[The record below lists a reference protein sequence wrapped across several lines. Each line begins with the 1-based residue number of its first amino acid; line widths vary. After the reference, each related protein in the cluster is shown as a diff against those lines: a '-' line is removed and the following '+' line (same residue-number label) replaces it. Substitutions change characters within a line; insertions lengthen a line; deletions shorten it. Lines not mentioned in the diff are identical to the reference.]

1 MIQDLFSRDRFIRG
15 LFPVIALVF
24 SFLVCGVML
33 FCFGI
38 DPLRTYVSIFSH
50 AFGSL
55 NGISETAGAAI
66 PMAIVAAGIIFVKR
80 VGIFNLGAEGQVLF
94 GALGAQLVAS
104 RCGALPAP
112 LALSVTILGGMA
124 FGAAWA
130 LIPALL
136 RVTLKVNEIVVCIM
150 LNQIALY
157 FIAYLVRGPLKD
169 PADFNAQSVVIP
181 PAARMPQFVADTK
194 IHAGLVFALFL
205 IAAVFLLLKY
215 TTYGYRVRVV
225 GASERTA
232 IYAGI
237 PAGLTILSV
246 FLAGGAI
253 SGLAGAGE
261 VMGVAHRL
269 QGTISNNYGFVGLT
283 VAMIAKNN
291 LVVLVA
297 VSILY
302 SALQVGGLVIQI
314 TQRVPMELA
323 NIIQA
328 VTVLF
333 VLSADFLHEKAVVS
347 HPKKNNPEKAAS

>member
-1 MIQDLFSRDRFIRG
+1 
-15 LFPVIALVF
+15 
-24 SFLVCGVML
+24 ML

-38 DPLRTYVSIFSH
+38 DPVRTYVSIVSH

-66 PMAIVAAGIIFVKR
+66 PMTIVAVGIIFVKR
-80 VGIFNLGAEGQVLF
+80 VGIFNLGAEGQVLL

-104 RCGALPAP
+104 RCAGLSVPFALF
-112 LALSVTILGGMA
+112 VTILGGMA
-124 FGAAWA
+124 FGAFWA
-130 LIPALL
+130 SIPALL

-157 FIAYLVRGPLKD
+157 FIGYLVRSPLKD
-169 PADFNAQSVVIP
+169 PLDFNAQSVPIP
-181 PAARMPQFVADTK
+181 PGARMPQFVPDTK
-194 IHAGLVFALFL
+194 IHAGFLLALFL

-237 PAGLTILSV
+237 PSGLTILSA
-246 FLAGGAI
+246 FLIGGAV
-253 SGLAGAGE
+253 SGLAGANE

-291 LVVLVA
+291 LVILVA

-314 TQRVPMELA
+314 TQHVPMELA

-333 VLSADFLHEKAVVS
+333 VLSADFLYGKIVVS
-347 HPKKNNPEKAAS
+347 HRKKNSPEEAAI

>member
-1 MIQDLFSRDRFIRG
+1 MIQDLFRGRFVRG
-15 LFPVIALVF
+15 LFPFIALAL

-38 DPLRTYVSIFSH
+38 DPIKTYVSIFSH

-55 NGISETAGAAI
+55 NGVSETTGAAI
-66 PMAIVAAGIIFVKR
+66 PMTIVAAGIIFVKR
-80 VGIFNLGAEGQVLF
+80 VGVFNLGAEGQVLL
-94 GALGAQLVAS
+94 GALGAQILAS
-104 RCGALPAP
+104 QCAGLAAP
-112 LALSVTILGGMA
+112 LALLVTILGGMV
-124 FGAAWA
+124 FGALWA

-157 FIAYLVRGPLKD
+157 FIGYLVRGPLKD
-169 PADFNAQSVVIP
+169 PRDFNAQSVVIP
-181 PAARMPQFVADTK
+181 PGVRMPQFVPDTK
-194 IHAGLVFALFL
+194 IHAGLVLALFL
-205 IAAVFLLLKY
+205 IVAVSLLLKY

-225 GASERTA
+225 GSSERTA
-232 IYAGI
+232 VYAGI
-237 PAGLTILSV
+237 PAGLTVLSA
-246 FLAGGAI
+246 FLIGGAA
-253 SGLAGAGE
+253 SGLAGANE

-291 LVVLVA
+291 LFILIA
-297 VSILY
+297 VSVLY

-314 TQRVPMELA
+314 TQHVPMELA

-333 VLSADFLHEKAVVS
+333 VLSADFLYEKTAAS
-347 HPKKNNPEKAAS
+347 YPKKNALKEVEA

>member
-1 MIQDLFSRDRFIRG
+1 
-15 LFPVIALVF
+15 
-24 SFLVCGVML
+24 ML

-38 DPLRTYVSIFSH
+38 DPVGTYVSIFSH

-66 PMAIVAAGIIFVKR
+66 PMTIVAVGIIFVKQ

-94 GALGAQLVAS
+94 GALGAQLAAS
-104 RCGALPAP
+104 RCAGLSAP
-112 LALSVTILGGMA
+112 LALFVTILGGMA
-124 FGAAWA
+124 FGALWA
-130 LIPALL
+130 SIPALL

-157 FIAYLVRGPLKD
+157 FIGYLVRGPLKD
-169 PADFNAQSVVIP
+169 PLDFNAQSVLIP
-181 PAARMPQFVADTK
+181 PGAQMPMFVPDTK
-194 IHAGLVFALFL
+194 IHAGFLLALFL

-237 PAGLTILSV
+237 PSGLTILSA
-246 FLAGGAI
+246 FLIGGAV
-253 SGLAGAGE
+253 SGLAGANE

-291 LVVLVA
+291 LVILVA

-314 TQRVPMELA
+314 TRHVPMELA

-333 VLSADFLHEKAVVS
+333 VLSADFLYDRIIAAHQ
-347 HPKKNNPEKAAS
+347 KKNSPEEAAI

>member
-1 MIQDLFSRDRFIRG
+1 MIQNPFRFVRG
-15 LFPVIALVF
+15 LFPVIALIF

-33 FCFGI
+33 ICFGI
-38 DPLRTYVSIFSH
+38 DPIKTYVSIFAH

-55 NGISETAGAAI
+55 NGISETTGAAI
-66 PMAIVAAGIIFVKR
+66 PMTIVAAGIIFVRR
-80 VGIFNLGAEGQVLF
+80 VGVFNLGAEGQVLL
-94 GALGAQLVAS
+94 GALGAQIAAS
-104 RCGALPAP
+104 QCAGLAAP
-112 LALSVTILGGMA
+112 LALSFTILGGMA
-124 FGAAWA
+124 FGALWA

-157 FIAYLVRGPLKD
+157 FIGYLVRSPLKD
-169 PADFNAQSVVIP
+169 PLDFNAQSVVIP
-181 PAARMPQFVADTK
+181 PGARMPRFIPDTK
-194 IHAGLVFALFL
+194 IHAGLVLALFL
-205 IAAVFLLLKY
+205 IAAVSLLLKY

-232 IYAGI
+232 VYAGI
-237 PAGLTILSV
+237 PAGLTILSA
-246 FLAGGAI
+246 FLIGGAA
-253 SGLAGAGE
+253 SGLAGANE

-291 LVVLVA
+291 LVVLIA
-297 VSILY
+297 VSVLY

-333 VLSADFLHEKAVVS
+333 VLSADFLYEKAAAS
-347 HPKKNNPEKAAS
+347 YPKKNALKEAET

>member
-1 MIQDLFSRDRFIRG
+1 MIQDTFRFVRW
-15 LFPVIALVF
+15 LFPVAALAF
-24 SFLVCGVML
+24 SFLICGVML

-38 DPLRTYVSIFSH
+38 DPVKTYVSIFSH

-55 NGISETAGAAI
+55 NGISETTGAAI
-66 PMAIVAAGIIFVKR
+66 PMTIVAAGIIFVKR
-80 VGIFNLGAEGQVLF
+80 VGVFNLGAEGQVLF
-94 GALGAQLVAS
+94 GALGAQIIAS
-104 RCGALPAP
+104 RCAGLAAP
-112 LALSVTILGGMA
+112 LALPATILGGMA
-124 FGAAWA
+124 FGAIWA

-157 FIAYLVRGPLKD
+157 FIGYLVRGPLKD
-169 PADFNAQSVVIP
+169 PHDFNAQSVVIP
-181 PAARMPQFVADTK
+181 PGARMPQFVPDTK
-194 IHAGLVFALFL
+194 IHAGLVLALLL
-205 IAAVFLLLKY
+205 IVAVFLLLKY

-232 IYAGI
+232 VYAGI
-237 PAGLTILSV
+237 PAGLTILSA
-246 FLAGGAI
+246 FLIGGAA
-253 SGLAGAGE
+253 SGLAGANE

-291 LVVLVA
+291 LFILIA

-333 VLSADFLHEKAVVS
+333 VLSADFLY
-347 HPKKNNPEKAAS
+347 EKAASYPKKNALKEAEV